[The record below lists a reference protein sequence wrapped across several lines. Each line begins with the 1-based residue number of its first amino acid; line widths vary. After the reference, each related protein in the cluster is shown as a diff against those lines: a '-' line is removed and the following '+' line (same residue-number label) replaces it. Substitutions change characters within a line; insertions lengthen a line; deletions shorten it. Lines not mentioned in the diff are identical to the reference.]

1 MLGVLLIEEDA
12 LVDSNSAA
20 CMSILRKSTSIASL
34 YLRLSKRSGEAV
46 VPRLLYESVG
56 KEVRGEEVTKHD
68 SDVPLRR
75 GGGRTAERLGERV
88 RGVWGGG
95 KVGVCF
101 FAAMLLPVSQRLL
114 SI

>member
-1 MLGVLLIEEDA
+1 M
-12 LVDSNSAA
+12 DSYSAA

-34 YLRLSKRSGEAV
+34 YLRSSKRSGEAV
-46 VPRLLYESVG
+46 VPQPSYESVG
-56 KEVRGEEVTKHD
+56 EEVRGEEVTEHD
-68 SDVPLRR
+68 SDVSLRR
-75 GGGRTAERLGERV
+75 GDGRTAERLGERV
-88 RGVWGGG
+88 RGVRGGG